1 MNVLAGAAAVGPLA
15 DRLEGRAG
23 VCDVC
28 EREAGSI
35 SCNRKA
41 ISAENIYNFLSI

>member
-1 MNVLAGAAAVGPLA
+1 MSLLGAAAVSPLA
-15 DRLEGRAG
+15 DRPEGCAG

-28 EREAGSI
+28 EREVGSI
-35 SCNRKA
+35 SCNGKA